1 MGLPPSICGLELSR
15 VKGAYMTYDTAG
27 DQPIYPEGLRL
38 LESVLKKL
46 CKEAEIQLIS
56 YNAEQIAAELI
67 KLFQSGMKDETVLLV
82 IMRARL
88 RKRPVLAVG

>member
-1 MGLPPSICGLELSR
+1 
-15 VKGAYMTYDTAG
+15 MTYDTAG